1 MFTIVFTHSYERN
14 AAKFLKKHADLIN
27 RYQKT
32 LELLRLNP
40 FHPSLR
46 LHGLKGRLKGLYSV
60 SLSMQY
66 RISIEFMVEKET
78 VIPIDIGEHDIV
90 YR

>member
-1 MFTIVFTHSYERN
+1 MFTILFTHSYERK
-14 AAKFLKKHADLIN
+14 AAKFPGKHADLIN
-27 RYQKT
+27 RYRKT
-32 LELLRLNP
+32 LELFRVNP

-60 SLSMQY
+60 SLSVQY
-66 RISIEFMVEKET
+66 RISIEFLVDKET
-78 VIPIDIGEHDIV
+78 VIPIDIGEHDII